1 MGKLIYITESQLN
14 EIIGNGAY
22 LNDTDSTNEY
32 RFGGKEISANG
43 VTGDY
48 VDGDVEN
55 GEPVTTDKIAKQLTR
70 QGTRGMG
77 RAIPYGYGTNKLR
90 ESKKKVNDNLLSEAN
105 QDLTGKNNTFQ
116 ISPKEL
122 KKLKERLLSYK
133 GPENDKGV
141 KRVKNI
147 IENDN
152 IIAITGGSTIKEVV
166 EAFPKT
172 NNVSF
177 DMIANWFSKL
187 GENLIIEFV
196 PKEDSQVKK
205 LLKTRKDIFDWYDIN
220 TFEKCMCKYF
230 KIVKKYHKNGKNF
243 RSTWTAACGSE
254 S

>member
-147 IENDN
+147 IEKGRISYDDAYR
-152 IIAITGGSTIKEVV
+152 IL
-166 EAFPKT
+166 
-172 NNVSF
+172 
-177 DMIANWFSKL
+177 D
-187 GENLIIEFV
+187 
-196 PKEDSQVKK
+196 
-205 LLKTRKDIFDWYDIN
+205 DI
-220 TFEKCMCKYF
+220 
-230 KIVKKYHKNGKNF
+230 KNGKGGQILDPEGTLQREIEYKVNLGTDISQSN
-243 RSTWTAACGSE
+243 RDAKMRRGENILKSSPKNGSKGGAHT
-254 S
+254 SNNNIIGITYQN